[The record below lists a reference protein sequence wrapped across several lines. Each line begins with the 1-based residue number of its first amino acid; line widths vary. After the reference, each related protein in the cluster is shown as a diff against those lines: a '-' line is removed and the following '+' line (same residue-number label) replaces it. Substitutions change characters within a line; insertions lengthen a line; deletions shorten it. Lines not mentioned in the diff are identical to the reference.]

1 MGLACQ
7 QHSQK
12 KGERQMPP
20 YPFKNGHNP
29 VLATPGVGK
38 DMAQQGPSRMAGGSV
53 KWSGNFDDGLQFL
66 TKLNILLPC
75 DSLAFTQMS

>member
-20 YPFKNGHNP
+20 YPFKNGQNP
-29 VLATPGVGK
+29 MLTTPSVGK
-38 DMAQQGPSRMAGGSV
+38 DVAQQGPHA
-53 KWSGNFDDGLQFL
+53 
-66 TKLNILLPC
+66 LLVGI
-75 DSLAFTQMS
+75 